1 VNTKKTYEPIPAG
14 GYVVKM
20 NRLEEKPTKAG
31 DTMLSASFQVVDG
44 DFTNRLLFHNFII
57 EHSNPRVAEIGNDQL
72 DNFLKSVG
80 LEGGFEALGYDRS
93 RLGDYLNKMLKVKVK
108 IEEGTNGYSDR
119 NKITSFKGI

>member
-72 DNFLKSVG
+72 
-80 LEGGFEALGYDRS
+80 LGYDRS